1 MNARPPLSDP
11 TTITLQTGIREE
23 GRVYALKAG
32 RTALG
37 HAEGALPAAVEG
49 VASADRGAPGSD
61 SPARVA
67 PGDNDTA
74 LRIERCE
81 GWLASHPN
89 DAMLL
94 LSLGRL
100 CIRAGLLAR
109 AQGYLEASLS
119 IEPTHSAHLAL
130 ARLHQALNHQEA
142 AASHRDQALSLAL
155 RALDTATG
163 GRRRASL

>member
-1 MNARPPLSDP
+1 VA
-11 TTITLQTGIREE
+11 
-23 GRVYALKAG
+23 AG
-32 RTALG
+32 SVPVA
-37 HAEGALPAAVEG
+37 GAGAVAAG
-49 VASADRGAPGSD
+49 GAPSGAGDPVAGS
-61 SPARVA
+61 
-67 PGDNDTA
+67 PGNDDVA

-81 GWLASHPN
+81 RWLGSYPN

-100 CIRAGLLAR
+100 CIRAGQLTR
-109 AQGYLEASLS
+109 AQGYLEGSLS

-163 GRRRASL
+163 GRRRVSL